1 MGVPFRGGIMA
12 GGESSRGL
20 VYSVGLAGWLAV
32 CLSVWLAG

>member
-20 VYSVGLAGWLAV
+20 VCSVGLAGWLAV
-32 CLSVWLAG
+32 WLKLVFVA